1 MNKRFYS
8 FEKESDTTANLYIYG
23 DIVSEQWWSETEV
36 DPFNF
41 KNQLEELGD
50 VDEINVHINS
60 YGGDTFSGFAIHN
73 LLKSN
78 KAKINVYV
86 DGIAASAASIIAMAG
101 DKIYMPKTSLMMI
114 HNCWTYACGNAKE
127 LRKTAED
134 MDKIGKAI
142 KASYLSRIKISEENL
157 DNLLDEE
164 TLMTAEECVEKG
176 FADEIIENNSNVQN
190 QYSNKTL
197 LNIYN
202 KVKCINNQK
211 NKQEI
216 SDETIN
222 KIANRIIELT
232 KAQDNILQ
240 RNQNNNDLLNEDLQ
254 EENKNSWES
263 FFNTKK

>member
-8 FEKESDTTANLYIYG
+8 FEKESDKKANIYIYG

-41 KNQLEELGD
+41 KNQLESLGN

-60 YGGDTFSGFAIHN
+60 YGGNTFAGFAIHN
-73 LLKSN
+73 LLEAHA
-78 KAKINVYV
+78 AKINVYV

-101 DKIYMPKTSLMMI
+101 NKIYMPKTSLMMI

-134 MDKIGKAI
+134 MDKIGEAI
-142 KASYLSRIKISEENL
+142 KASYLSRIKISQEE
-157 DNLLDEE
+157 LDEMLDKE
-164 TLMTAEECVEKG
+164 SLMTAEECVEKG
-176 FADEIIENNSNVQN
+176 FADEIIENNDSVQN

-197 LNIYN
+197 LNMFN
-202 KVKCINNQK
+202 KVRGINNNQES
-211 NKQEI
+211 KQEI
-216 SDETIN
+216 SDEVIN
-222 KIANRIIELT
+222 KIANRIVELT
-232 KAQDNILQ
+232 EAKNKTLKTDGS
-240 RNQNNNDLLNEDLQ
+240 NNLVNKDLQ